1 MKKKRLGHGVEALFN
16 IDDMS
21 RFNSTVN
28 EKGELVVN
36 IPLAHIVANPNQ
48 PRKTFDEES
57 IRALALSIEKVGLLQ
72 PISVVS
78 ENGKYTVVAGERRL
92 RAVKSLGQETIK
104 AIVVNADERL
114 IAELALIENLQ
125 REDLNPVDEA
135 EAYLSLTRTHSLTH
149 EQISDLVGKSRAHIS
164 NFIRLLTLQDG
175 ELEALKDGS
184 LSVGHAKVLLGIKDK
199 MLRTNLFDRIV
210 NDKISVRDAE
220 KMVQE
225 TSQRTT
231 GARGG
236 GKDALTDSKKRAV
249 DDPDR
254 ARVERRL
261 SDSLGRKVSISSK
274 DGERGSVT
282 LEFYSKEDRD
292 RLLDLLFHVEQ

>member
-28 EKGELVVN
+28 ERGELVVN
-36 IPLAHIVANPNQ
+36 IPLSHIIANPNQ

-57 IRALALSIEKVGLLQ
+57 IRALAVSIEKVGLLQ

-78 ENGKYTVVAGERRL
+78 ENGKYIVVAGERRL

-114 IAELALIENLQ
+114 VAELALIENLQ

-135 EAYLSLTRTHSLTH
+135 EAYLSLTKTHSLTH

-164 NFIRLLTLQDG
+164 NFIRLLTLQDL

-199 MLRTNLFDRIV
+199 GLRARLFDRILQE
-210 NDKISVRDAE
+210 KISVRDAE
-220 KMVQE
+220 KFAQDKTQKQE
-225 TSQRTT
+225 PEKSST
-231 GARGG
+231 
-236 GKDALTDSKKRAV
+236 LNKKNASPE
-249 DDPDR
+249 DPDKT
-254 ARVERRL
+254 RVERTL
-261 SDSLGRKVSISSK
+261 SDCLGRKVSITSK
-274 DGERGSVT
+274 NGERGVVT
-282 LEFYSKEDRD
+282 LEFYNKEDRD